1 MWEVVKANAGVVI
14 GVAVPAVLFFRFPF
28 MMRAVAG
35 TKIKKNREYENSGT
49 KIENMKI
56 KIINSVIIN
65 FKFIVNKIM
74 IIV

>member
-35 TKIKKNREYENSGT
+35 TKKK
-49 KIENMKI
+49 KIENLIEVRK
-56 KIINSVIIN
+56 
-65 FKFIVNKIM
+65 
-74 IIV
+74 

>member
-35 TKIKKNREYENSGT
+35 TKIKKNREFDRGT

-56 KIINSVIIN
+56 KIMNSVIIN

-74 IIV
+74 IMV